1 MFIRFLQNFRLL
13 LTGSEIDP
21 AGQIAVVHQERF
33 LEAGKIIEILD
44 IVYKETAI
52 ALIMTDQSFSQDIP
66 VGSVE
71 ILGVPKTTVS
81 TACCSNK
88 S

>member
-1 MFIRFLQNFRLL
+1 MFVRFLQNFRLL
-13 LTGSEIDP
+13 LTGSEIDS

-44 IVYKETAI
+44 IVYKEAVV

-66 VGSVE
+66 AGVVE
-71 ILGVPKTTVS
+71 ILGAPKTTIS
-81 TACCSNK
+81 TACCSDR